1 MHNLLMNIGVIVFVY
16 KENINCEV
24 GKNYYNIHQVNI
36 KKYTFLVICILY
48 II

>member
-1 MHNLLMNIGVIVFVY
+1 MHNLLMNIEVIVFVY

-24 GKNYYNIHQVNI
+24 GKNYYNIHQVN
-36 KKYTFLVICILY
+36 CILY